1 MVPEAAI
8 YITPVSSDESPP
20 KKILKK
26 RFDQNNQ
33 TLWVIFVVEVQSFST
48 GATCGLKV
56 YRSLAKGSNQ
66 KFSGLTLKFGDILE
80 KTLVVKSFIK
90 VNNFRA

>member
-8 YITPVSSDESPP
+8 HITQVSSDESPP

-33 TLWVIFVVEVQSFST
+33 ALRVIFVVEVQSFST
-48 GATCGLKV
+48 GTICGLKV

-66 KFSGLTLKFGDILE
+66 TFSGLTLKFGDISE

-90 VNNFRA
+90 VNNFRI